1 MRLHGRGRNWLNDS
15 NPMGTNRP
23 PIPILGE
30 GKTWLVLD
38 KPAGLAVHP
47 GPRTP
52 ESLEDL
58 LPAFAQHGVVP
69 QPVHRLDRDTSG
81 CLLLARRPSALRTLA
96 RAFAAGAV
104 AKTYWALV
112 EGELPAEAGQIDAPL
127 AKRSSPKA
135 GWRMVPDSAGQ
146 AAVTGWRRLAAAGE
160 LSLVEFRPET
170 GRTHQIRV
178 HATLMGPGTALV
190 GDPVY
195 GRASAL
201 GMMLHAR
208 ALAFAEPQT
217 GERIGVVSPVPARFR
232 AAGLAEAA
240 IGEA

>member
-1 MRLHGRGRNWLNDS
+1 M
-15 NPMGTNRP
+15 TANRP

-30 GKTWLVLD
+30 GKTWLVVD

-52 ESLEDL
+52 DSLEDL
-58 LPAFAQHGVVP
+58 LPAFAQHGTVP

-96 RAFAAGAV
+96 RAFAAAAV
-104 AKTYWALV
+104 EKVYWALV
-112 EGELPAEAGQIDAPL
+112 EGILPAEAGRIDVPL
-127 AKRSSPKA
+127 AKRSRPGS
-135 GWRMVPDSAGQ
+135 GWRMVPDPTGQ
-146 AAVTGWRRLAAAGE
+146 AAVTGWRRLAAVGA

-178 HATLMGPGTALV
+178 HATLIGTGTALV

-195 GRASAL
+195 GRGSPL

-208 ALAFAEPQT
+208 ALGFAEPQT
-217 GERIGVVSPVPARFR
+217 GVRIDLVSPVPARFH
-232 AAGLAEAA
+232 AAGLSREADSDR
-240 IGEA
+240 

>member
-1 MRLHGRGRNWLNDS
+1 MAAHA
-15 NPMGTNRP
+15 P
-23 PIPILGE
+23 PSPPPLPILAE
-30 GKTWLVLD
+30 GKTWLVVD

-58 LPAFAQHGVVP
+58 LPALQQHGVVP

-81 CLLLARRPSALRTLA
+81 CLLLSRRASAHRTLA
-96 RAFAAGAV
+96 RAFAAGEV

-112 EGELPAEAGQIDAPL
+112 QGELGAAEGRIDAPL
-127 AKRSSPKA
+127 SKRSTA
-135 GWRMVPDSAGQ
+135 AEGWRMVVDDRGQ
-146 AAVTGWRRLAAAGE
+146 AAATRWRVIGRAGPLA
-160 LSLVEFRPET
+160 LVEFRPET

-178 HATLMGPGTALV
+178 HATLMGMGTALV

-195 GRASAL
+195 GRAHAL

-208 ALAFAEPQT
+208 ALGFAEPQS
-217 GERIGVVSPVPARFR
+217 GARVEVVSPMPGRFR
-232 AAGLAEAA
+232 LPGLEMSQEMRAGDA
-240 IGEA
+240 